1 MMVFTQ
7 WDSWT
12 VAQHIFHAICS
23 NCDSI
28 VACGGMLPALSEA
41 LSFAGAA
48 KQFIIIG
55 DNEGSGNVMTAAR
68 SAYAAAARI

>member
-1 MMVFTQ
+1 
-7 WDSWT
+7 
-12 VAQHIFHAICS
+12 VAPGSVTYADKNGESHTLA
-23 NCDSI
+23 CDSI
-28 VACGGMLPALSEA
+28 VACGGMQPALSEA